1 VAVEVPLVKQ
11 LRISHISRDEVEHV
25 AWLAHIELT
34 EEEKTLFTEQLN
46 RILDYFRKID
56 EADTKNVQ
64 PTYHVLDL
72 VNVYRNDKAKKSL
85 PKQEPL
91 KNAPKEE
98 DGFFKSPRI
107 V

>member
-1 VAVEVPLVKQ
+1 MRK
-11 LRISHISRDEVEHV
+11 RITIEDVEHI

-34 EEEKTLFTEQLN
+34 EEEKEVFVEQFN
-46 RILDYFRKID
+46 RILDFFKKID
-56 EADTKNVQ
+56 EVDTSNVP

-72 VNVYRNDKAKKSL
+72 VNVFRKDEIGEPL
-85 PKQEPL
+85 PKDSVL
-91 KNAPKEE
+91 MNAPKKE

>member
-1 VAVEVPLVKQ
+1 MKPTQKP
-11 LRISHISRDEVEHV
+11 HISRKEVEHV

-34 EEEKTLFTEQLN
+34 EEEKTLFTEQFN
-46 RILDYFRKID
+46 KILDYFRKID
-56 EADTKNVQ
+56 EAETEDVD

-72 VNVYRNDKAKKSL
+72 VNIFRKDEAEESL
-85 PKQEPL
+85 PREEPL
-91 KNAPKEE
+91 KNAPKTE